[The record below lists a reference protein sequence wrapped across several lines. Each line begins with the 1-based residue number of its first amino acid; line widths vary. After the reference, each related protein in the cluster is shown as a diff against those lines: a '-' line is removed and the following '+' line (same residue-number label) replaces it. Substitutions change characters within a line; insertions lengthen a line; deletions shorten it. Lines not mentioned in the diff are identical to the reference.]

1 MKRYLK
7 LVSGFE
13 HFVTHNTHHKAEYV
27 FFYLIDQHST
37 FLLGNLQLLYMRTVC
52 DSTGLLEIIV
62 GV

>member
-27 FFYLIDQHST
+27 FFLFNRPT
-37 FLLGNLQLLYMRTVC
+37 LNVFVR
-52 DSTGLLEIIV
+52 
-62 GV
+62 